1 MENYSGLAESV
12 RFNGNDSVLSAASE
26 CSLIGVGRSAAV
38 FKIKDQNK
46 VLKVFFPG
54 HEHTAKE
61 EAEIYHLLAGSEFYP
76 SVYDS
81 GVNYLVI
88 DYVEGKTFFQCLSE
102 GIVIQKKHVDE
113 VDEALGVARNR
124 GLKPSDVHL
133 RNIILRPDG
142 HIMMIDL
149 ARFRQD
155 KTYDRQWEDLKRG
168 WQYYQ
173 KPYFPKK
180 LPVFLLNGSAR
191 LYKKTWEPMIRRRYL
206 NSE

>member
-1 MENYSGLAESV
+1 MNDYSGLAESV
-12 RFNGNDSVLSAASE
+12 IFNGDYSVLHAASE

-38 FKIKDQNK
+38 FKIKGQNK
-46 VLKVFFPG
+46 VMKVFFPG
-54 HEHTAKE
+54 HEKTAKE

-81 GVNYLVI
+81 GDNYLVI

-102 GIVIQKKHVDE
+102 GIVIEKKHIDE

-133 RNIILRPDG
+133 RNIILKPDG
-142 HIMMIDL
+142 HVMMIDL

-155 KTYDRQWEDLKRG
+155 KVYDRQWDDLKKA
-168 WQYYQ
+168 WKYYH
-173 KPYFPKK
+173 KSYFPKK
-180 LPVFLLNGSAR
+180 IPAASLNGAAF
-191 LYKKTWEPMIRRRYL
+191 LYKNLWEKAVSRLRA
-206 NSE
+206 